1 MFIQPSTNLN
11 TQSRLTAGFFLPRY
25 NDGVKTCGSSF
36 NKKIG
41 LVLAVITLICDCT
54 GRSDNPFVM
63 FTVQSNILVL
73 VYFFLAV
80 LPVSKE
86 SRGFQ
91 ILHLAALSAI
101 IMTFL
106 IFGCLLTPLSLASGA
121 YDPFRLRSVLA
132 HFVMPAAMFL
142 DALFFSEPI
151 LSLKKKD
158 TWYGLV
164 FPVLYYSTMMVRGCF
179 RTGSAPFGGDARY
192 PYFFMDP
199 SLAGWWF
206 EGGEMNIHFGVFPF
220 FFVLLLLSILVSF
233 LAMHLLKKGSLRSAA
248 VSRRPD

>member
-1 MFIQPSTNLN
+1 MTMRGRSVYRRICL
-11 TQSRLTAGFFLPRY
+11 FLA
-25 NDGVKTCGSSF
+25 
-36 NKKIG
+36 
-41 LVLAVITLICDCT
+41 LITLYCDCT

-73 VYFFLAV
+73 VYFLLAV

-86 SRGFQ
+86 SRGYQ
-91 ILHLAALSAI
+91 LLHLAALSAI
-101 IMTFL
+101 FMTFL
-106 IFGCLLTPLSLASGA
+106 IFGCILTPLSLTSGA
-121 YDPFRLRSVLA
+121 YDPFRPRSILA
-132 HFVMPAAMFL
+132 HFVMPAAMFT
-142 DALFFSEPI
+142 DTVFFSEPVFV
-151 LSLKKKD
+151 LKKKD
-158 TWYGLV
+158 TWYGLA

-248 VSRRPD
+248 ASRHPD